1 MMTIQAV
8 IFDLDGVITDTAL
21 YHYQSWKLIAEQL
34 GIEFNHHD
42 NEQLKGL
49 DRLAS
54 LNQILSKGGLEKRD
68 DEKQK
73 LAFDKNR
80 HYQSLIQTMSPSDIL
95 PGALPLLAELRRL
108 GVLTG
113 LASSSKNARQVL
125 EQLKITH
132 YFDYIAD
139 AHLIKNNKPDPE
151 IFLTVAKSL
160 HVFPGACLGVEDSI
174 AGIHAIKAAG
184 MFAIGIG
191 EPKYLSQADV
201 VFPSLKQ
208 LNYQQLDF
216 AHHPKKL

>member
-1 MMTIQAV
+1 MARQAV

-21 YHYQSWKLIAEQL
+21 YHYQSWKRIAEQL
-34 GIEFNHHD
+34 NIEFNPHD

-68 DEKQK
+68 EEKQK

-80 HYQSLIQTMSPSDIL
+80 YYQSLIKTMSPSDIL
-95 PGALPLLAELRRL
+95 PGAIPLLADLRRL

-113 LASSSKNARQVL
+113 LASSSKNAFQVL

-132 YFDYIAD
+132 HFDSIAD
-139 AHLIKNNKPDPE
+139 ANLIQKNKPHPE

-160 HVFPGACLGVEDSI
+160 EVLPADCLGVEDSI
-174 AGIHAIKAAG
+174 AGIQAIKAAG
-184 MFAIGIG
+184 MFAVGIG
-191 EPKYLSQADV
+191 ESKYLSQADI
-201 VFPSLKQ
+201 VFSSLEQ
-208 LNYQQLDF
+208 LNYQILIDDR
-216 AHHPKKL
+216 P